1 MLSLQHKAVQVA
13 VGQVKGFL
21 YPSPAERAAAY
32 ELLIEL
38 STRNTATN
46 VGSDASLRDAL
57 SSLYAMF
64 DITRQILR
72 KHGAEASKGS
82 GGNLSLAVIAVRVLN
97 DVFRPVLSKW
107 HPLLKS
113 YEDKRPA
120 EVTSVEWENRW
131 ALGESCRSELGA
143 MRASVIA
150 YMDTLGRIAGAG
162 SLADSLASPPPS
174 MLFRQE
180 KLAEAPPHAGNLQP
194 REKMVRWL
202 RLKEMWRNGPA
213 MLSAGRDWKTLTGR
227 HESQA
232 VLAAAVFE
240 AKEDEEFWFD
250 YASDMGD
257 AFDGTAPVAWLMGR
271 KEIELPKDPTNA
283 LPSPPA
289 FLPRGQLLV
298 FGGDEVY
305 PFAASGVYESQ
316 LALPF
321 EMGFAGPDDGSSRTV
336 IAIPGNHDWLGGIKH
351 FNKMFADGDRR
362 AGADSPSPDFAG
374 HWRTAQSRTYWH
386 VKLPQGWWLWGIDTG
401 LKNKLPDV
409 EKTYFEQAA
418 KELLPGDRVILCTP
432 VPLWQLRQ
440 KHPQDYLA
448 IRSVLDPLIVE
459 RKATMPLCLSGDSHF
474 FAHFESADPN
484 IEEDHITAGGAGA
497 FLHPTHGIPER
508 IPLEAGNVEFRLTNR
523 WPLPADS
530 RALAPRTSN
539 LRDRQFWLIV
549 VLVGLLHGLFGWLAG
564 RRGGRL
570 PWTVDADSD
579 GRGVAQRCA
588 DAVRWT
594 LGSPWAL
601 LLLTVLAVAGI
612 GAVAANTRER
622 RLVAAARAYGVLVGV
637 MLGASLVAVTATLR
651 VIDRDPGWTDRAVAA
666 AIGGALSTMV
676 LFSLLAWVNGQIKAV
691 DNLVFSSAHLT
702 RFKHFIR
709 FRIDKEGDLTC
720 FVVGIDPVGEGW
732 YRAMTDTLVVP
743 PYDPAGIP
751 RIHYVWGK
759 TFPKFVPGPARIAL
773 SISDPARLP
782 KEATDEETA
791 RHNTV
796 NDLATEMFN
805 RLCRTFLE
813 GGHSLLYGGL
823 PSYGFTEQLADVA
836 RQRHQ
841 NPNISSHIV
850 GYVAEAYWK
859 PEEYGNG
866 AVYDAKDIRYLRMR
880 CALRP
885 DETPQLHLIRNLT
898 EMRERQTRDLD
909 IRIAFGGDPTPGEG
923 PKTRLAPGV
932 LEEAYITLRMG
943 KPLLVIGGFG
953 GTTQMIARALLGRL
967 DPADVAA
974 WAEHFIEPP
983 PLADGSPGVDCTTM
997 LAQFSSLAVLR
1008 NGLSDGEN
1016 RVLLETTKF
1025 DTVETLLRIAVRRI
1039 AENRRS

>member
-1 MLSLQHKAVQVA
+1 MLSLQQKAVQVA

-57 SSLYAMF
+57 SSLHAMF
-64 DITRQILR
+64 DITREVLR

-120 EVTSVEWENRW
+120 EITSVEWEQRW
-131 ALGESCRSELGA
+131 ALGESCRSELSA
-143 MRASVIA
+143 MRASVVA

-180 KLAEAPPHAGNLQP
+180 KLAKAPPHADNLKP

-213 MLSAGRDWKTLTGR
+213 MLAAGRDWRTLTAG
-227 HESQA
+227 HESEDVQP
-232 VLAAAVFE
+232 AAVFE
-240 AKEDEEFWFD
+240 AKENEDFWFD

-271 KEIELPKDPTNA
+271 KEIELPKDPTNV
-283 LPSPPA
+283 LPPPPA
-289 FLPRGQLLV
+289 FLPRGELLV

-305 PFAASGVYESQ
+305 PFAAAGVYESQ

-321 EMGFAGPDDGSSRTV
+321 EMGFEGPEGDRRTV
-336 IAIPGNHDWLGGIKH
+336 VAIPGNHDWLGGIKY
-351 FNKMFADGDRR
+351 FNDMFANDRAR
-362 AGADSPSPDFAG
+362 TSDDSLPPDFAG
-374 HWRTAQSRTYWH
+374 HWHTTQSRTYWH

-409 EKTYFEQAA
+409 ERNYFEQAA
-418 KELLPGDRVILCTP
+418 KELLPGDRVILCSP

-448 IRSVLDPLIVE
+448 IRSALDPLIVE

-474 FAHFESADPN
+474 FAHFESADPS
-484 IEEDHITAGGAGA
+484 IDEDHITAGGAGA

-508 IPLEAGNVEFRLTNR
+508 IPLESGNVEFRLTNR

-549 VLVGLLHGLFGWLAG
+549 VLVGLLHALFGWLAG
-564 RRGGRL
+564 RPAGRL
-570 PWTVDADSD
+570 QWSVDTDSNKRSVAHRGADALRWTV
-579 GRGVAQRCA
+579 
-588 DAVRWT
+588 
-594 LGSPWAL
+594 GSPWAL
-601 LLLTVLAVAGI
+601 LVLAVLAVAGI

-622 RLVAAARAYGVLVGV
+622 RLVAAARAYGIIVGS

-651 VIDRDPGWTDRAVAA
+651 VVDRSPGWTGRTVAA
-666 AIGGALSTMV
+666 AIGGALSTMM
-676 LFSLLAWVNGQIKAV
+676 LFSLLTWVNGQIKAV

-709 FRIDKEGDLTC
+709 FRIDKAGDLTC
-720 FVVGIDPVGEGW
+720 FVVGIDPVGKGW
-732 YRAMTDTLVVP
+732 YRAMTGTLVVP

-773 SISDPARLP
+773 SVSDPTRLLQD
-782 KEATDEETA
+782 ATEEEQA
-791 RHNTV
+791 RH
-796 NDLATEMFN
+796 LAANGAASEMFE
-805 RLCRTFLE
+805 RLCRGFLE
-813 GGHSLLYGGL
+813 GGHSLLYGGK
-823 PSYGFTEQLADVA
+823 PSFGFTEQLADVA

-841 NPNISSHIV
+841 NPNVSTHIF
-850 GYVAEAYWK
+850 GYLAEAYWK
-859 PEEYGNG
+859 PEFGDG
-866 AVYDAKDIRYLRMR
+866 PVHDDSAIRYLRMK
-880 CALRP
+880 CAKRP
-885 DETPQLHLIRNLT
+885 DETATLHAIRNLT
-898 EMRERQTRDLD
+898 GMRERQTRDLD
-909 IRIAFGGDPTPGEG
+909 VRIVFGGDRLPPGEG

-953 GTTQMIARALLGRL
+953 GASQMIADALLGKL
-967 DPADVAA
+967 DPADVAE
-974 WAEHFIEPP
+974 WVEHFIEPP
-983 PLADGSPGVDCTTM
+983 PLTDGSPGVDCATM

-1008 NGLSDGEN
+1008 NGLTDGEN
-1016 RVLLETTKF
+1016 RVLLETTKY
-1025 DTVETLLRIAVRRI
+1025 DTAEALVRIAVRRI